1 MGFELGVDAGLFW
14 KNGLFAVLN
23 FFQKIDKTEVDS
35 LDCISYVDSIFLCS
49 RKPQNFAELF
59 LFETLTSG

>member
-1 MGFELGVDAGLFW
+1 MGFELGIDAGLFW

-23 FFQKIDKTEVDS
+23 FFQKINKTEVDS

-49 RKPQNFAELF
+49 RKP
-59 LFETLTSG
+59 

>member
-1 MGFELGVDAGLFW
+1 MEYGMGFELGVDAGLFW

-35 LDCISYVDSIFLCS
+35 LDCISYVDRIYVIH
-49 RKPQNFAELF
+49 
-59 LFETLTSG
+59 